1 MGQRHLHFVPN
12 RSLRSSRT
20 PPSQARDPHPRG
32 TLCSSVG
39 KALVSLW
46 SWAPSQPSAW
56 LGGEGHLDSPARAA
70 LGPELRLKPI
80 LLPGLWSRDEG
91 TLRSLRELGAPGPA
105 FSTGHWNGPAGL
117 AGPPPDVC
125 QKLRSGCFG
134 PHCGQPPAHA
144 ALSSHSP
151 RACKPLGLSSPAVWG
166 LGSPN
171 QAGER
176 SDIPRVTPADQ
187 SSVTK
192 LGLSPRCGLDTGDW
206 TTSKTLRGWL
216 VQPAPSEG

>member
-1 MGQRHLHFVPN
+1 MRLGQRHLHFVPN

-117 AGPPPDVC
+117 MPPPPPVFV
-125 QKLRSGCFG
+125 RSCARGALGPTADSLQPMQHSLPTLPGPASPWAYLPLQFG
-134 PHCGQPPAHA
+134 AWAPPTR
-144 ALSSHSP
+144 LEKGVIYP
-151 RACKPLGLSSPAVWG
+151 G
-166 LGSPN
+166 
-171 QAGER
+171 
-176 SDIPRVTPADQ
+176 
-187 SSVTK
+187 
-192 LGLSPRCGLDTGDW
+192 
-206 TTSKTLRGWL
+206 
-216 VQPAPSEG
+216 

>member
-1 MGQRHLHFVPN
+1 MGWSKRLRVRLGQRHLHFVPN

-117 AGPPPDVC
+117 TPPPWC
-125 QKLRSGCFG
+125 LSE
-134 PHCGQPPAHA
+134 A
-144 ALSSHSP
+144 ALGVLW
-151 RACKPLGLSSPAVWG
+151 APLRTASSPCSTLFPLSQG
-166 LGSPN
+166 L
-171 QAGER
+171 QA
-176 SDIPRVTPADQ
+176 
-187 SSVTK
+187 
-192 LGLSPRCGLDTGDW
+192 LGPIFPCSLGPGLPQP
-206 TTSKTLRGWL
+206 GWRK
-216 VQPAPSEG
+216 E